1 MTTSLDSLSTFGAPL
16 SDAQLGQVS
25 GGHFISSVAVIVVKE
40 VTGGA
45 LPR

>member
-1 MTTSLDSLSTFGAPL
+1 MRSALDTIGPELTTDQL
-16 SDAQLGQVS
+16 AQIS